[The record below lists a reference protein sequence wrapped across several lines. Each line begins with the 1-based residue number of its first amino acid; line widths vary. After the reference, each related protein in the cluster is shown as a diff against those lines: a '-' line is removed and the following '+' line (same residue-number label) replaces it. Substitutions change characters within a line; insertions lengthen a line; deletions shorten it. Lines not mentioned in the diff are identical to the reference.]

1 MTELPPGVRGAGA
14 GAAVET
20 IDGYHV
26 ARWAD
31 ANLAYVAVSD
41 MDEKTLGE
49 FVEAFRQAQRP
60 ASEAPA
66 K

>member
-1 MTELPPGVRGAGA
+1 MTELPLGAENARAAGA
-14 GAAVET
+14 IET

-49 FVEAFRQAQRP
+49 FVEAFRRGGGPATEPARP
-60 ASEAPA
+60 
-66 K
+66 